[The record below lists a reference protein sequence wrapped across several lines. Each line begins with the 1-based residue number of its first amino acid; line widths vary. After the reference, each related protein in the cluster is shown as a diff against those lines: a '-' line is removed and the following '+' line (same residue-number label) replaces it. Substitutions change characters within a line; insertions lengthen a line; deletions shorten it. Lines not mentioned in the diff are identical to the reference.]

1 MLRTN
6 AQAKRKFMDVNCM
19 HAKPYCLN
27 ICYWPND
34 LMALYACIKNNLSIK
49 VILINPLFGCFK
61 EKDVDFQ
68 SDVHCI
74 WGHWKGFTDSHSDIA
89 YYRVGLG
96 TTPLT
101 DDIEPLINV
110 GLRRGI

>member
-1 MLRTN
+1 MQNLTVWN
-6 AQAKRKFMDVNCM
+6 V
-19 HAKPYCLN
+19 
-27 ICYWPND
+27 CYRPND
-34 LMALYACIKNNLSIK
+34 LIALIINPSIK
-49 VILINPLFGCFK
+49 VILIVSLFGCFK

-68 SDVHCI
+68 SNVHFI
-74 WGHWKGFTDSHSDIA
+74 WGHWKGFTDPHSDIA

-96 TTPLT
+96 ATPLN